1 MDCRSTFFRLAQ
13 DVTSQACKGELHIG
27 MWPPICW
34 CILVESKA
42 GFLFIFCLFQIK
54 WFFECVSL
62 KFSTRQQQLEVLNVD
77 ASCRD

>member
-1 MDCRSTFFRLAQ
+1 MGSSPISDDNTFFFSQDMDCRSTFFRLAQ
-13 DVTSQACKGELHIG
+13 DITSQACKGELHIG

-42 GFLFIFCLFQIK
+42 GFLFIFSLFQIK

-62 KFSTRQQQLEVLNVD
+62 KF
-77 ASCRD
+77 